1 MNLTTLLIWA
11 ATSFSP
17 AQEVIQPAE
26 YIFSAF
32 TSATIGA
39 GTATVVAEKGYFKL
53 KFPGEPTRSS
63 DIVETEAGDIT
74 MVTYMYEESSTRVYI
89 LAYSDYPA
97 DLVEASNPDDLLE
110 GGREGAMESLQLGGV
125 ETLTNITL
133 QGFPGQEFTGNN
145 GNFFVRYNIYMVNN
159 RLYQLACLAEGGYSN
174 EKTFSK
180 FVKSFK
186 VSK

>member
-11 ATSFSP
+11 ATSFPP

-26 YIFSAF
+26 YISSAF

-39 GTATVVAEKGYFKL
+39 GTETVVAEDGYFKL

-74 MVTYMYEESSTRVYI
+74 MVTYMYEESSTRVYM

-97 DLVEASNPDDLLE
+97 DLVEASNPADLVD
-110 GGREGAMESLQLGGV
+110 GGRNGALESLGIETT
-125 ETLTNITL
+125 ETLETVTL
-133 QGFPGQEFTGNN
+133 KGHPGQEFTGNN
-145 GNFFVRYNIYMVNN
+145 GQYFVRYRIYLVNN
-159 RLYQLACLAEGGYSN
+159 RLYQLACLSDGAYSD
-174 EKTFSK
+174 EKTFAK